1 MNTFKLPDL
10 GEGVDE
16 AEIIRWHVKAGDRVS
31 VDDPMLALE
40 TAKTVV
46 EVPSP
51 VTGVIK
57 ATYGQPGDRVTT
69 GAPLVEL
76 EGDPLPGSGMRLSQ
90 LPVSNADFFEEHV
103 YSADT
108 LPAVGGAAVQTVPS
122 PDVAPRTASA
132 GKDTVGSSLFDDAD
146 LHAWS
151 DGEDITAR
159 VLRAIAEAC
168 TKEPGLNARL
178 DGQRRDLGGRARTI
192 LNHVDVA
199 MIIDIPERSIAAVIR
214 DIRGRTVA
222 ELRREVD
229 RLKGNA
235 LDRAVKPEELRDF
248 TFVLSNF
255 GMIAG
260 RYATPVVLPPAVAIL
275 GCGRLSREVVAT
287 QDGAIEV
294 HLRMPLSL
302 TFDYRCVSGGEA
314 ARFMAAVIRDLQK
327 GS

>member
-10 GEGVDE
+10 GEGLDE
-16 AEIIRWHVKAGDRVS
+16 AEIIRWHVKAGDCVS

-69 GAPLVEL
+69 GAPLVEF
-76 EGDPLPGSGMRLSQ
+76 EGDPLPGSSMSLGQ

-108 LPAVGGAAVQTVPS
+108 LLV
-122 PDVAPRTASA
+122 TASA
-132 GKDTVGSSLFDDAD
+132 ALQTAHIGVVAQSTASTRDNVVGSTLFDDAD
-146 LHAWS
+146 LHEWA

-159 VLRAIAEAC
+159 LLRSIAEAC
-168 TKEPGLNARL
+168 TTEPGLNAWL
-178 DGQRRDLGGRARTI
+178 DGPEQTRTI
-192 LNHVDVA
+192 LSHVDIA
-199 MIIDIPERSIAAVIR
+199 MMIDTPEGPIAPVIR
-214 DIRGRTVA
+214 HTRGRTVA
-222 ELRREVD
+222 ELRREID
-229 RLKGNA
+229 RLKRDT
-235 LDRAVKPEELRDF
+235 LDRTIKPEELCDF

-260 RYATPVVLPPAVAIL
+260 RYATPVVLPPAVATL

-287 QDGAIEV
+287 QDETIEV

-302 TFDYRCVSGGEA
+302 TFDHRCVSGGEA
-314 ARFMAAVIRDLQK
+314 ARFMAAIIRDLQK

>member
-10 GEGVDE
+10 GEGLDQ

-57 ATYGQPGDRVTT
+57 ATYGQPGDRVTC
-69 GAPLVEL
+69 GAPLVEF
-76 EGDPLPGSGMRLSQ
+76 EGDPLPGSSISLSQ

-103 YSADT
+103 FGADT
-108 LPAVGGAAVQTVPS
+108 FRDAGSAALQTVHVGV
-122 PDVAPRTASA
+122 VAQSTASA
-132 GKDTVGSSLFDDAD
+132 RDNVVGSTLFDDAD
-146 LHAWS
+146 LHEWRE
-151 DGEDITAR
+151 GEDITAR
-159 VLRAIAEAC
+159 LLRAIAKAC
-168 TKEPGLNARL
+168 TTEPGLNAWL
-178 DGQRRDLGGRARTI
+178 HGPEQARTI
-192 LNHVDVA
+192 QSHVDVA
-199 MIIDIPERSIAAVIR
+199 MMIDTPEGPIAPVIR
-214 DIRGRTVA
+214 DTRGRTVA

-229 RLKGNA
+229 RLKRNA
-235 LDRAVKPEELRDF
+235 LDRTIKPEELCDF

-287 QDGAIEV
+287 HDGAIEA

-302 TFDYRCVSGGEA
+302 TFDHRCVSGGEA